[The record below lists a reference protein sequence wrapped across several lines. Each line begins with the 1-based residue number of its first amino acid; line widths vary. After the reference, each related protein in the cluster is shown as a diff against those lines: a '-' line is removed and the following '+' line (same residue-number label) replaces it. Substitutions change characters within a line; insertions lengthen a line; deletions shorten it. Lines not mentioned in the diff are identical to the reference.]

1 MPTGARISFGV
12 YDETAKDEASYYAAS
27 GSAQSWVDYSEIKD
41 GLSPD
46 ENPDEF
52 GRYISGEPGVYR
64 LDGSSRLFPGTPA
77 GCHLGYWSASMS
89 GSNRLYPTSPMLSCG
104 FASLHTSIGITIHF
118 DGTTHLSAFTV
129 RWLYNGSVKSSVDV
143 SKNTLQTVFV
153 ENHVEGFN
161 GLQVIATLT
170 DEPYRYV
177 KIQEIDFGQK
187 MVYDGETLVSASV
200 IEEADLSGGSVPANS
215 LRVTVLDPDHRLNPV
230 NPDGIYTY
238 LRKGMPLTVE
248 FLRDGTA
255 YPGGVY
261 YLDTWEGTN
270 TGTAKLTAEDVV
282 GLKADESYASAFYAE
297 GDGFTMG
304 QLLADVLAVCGIPGS
319 ADPTI
324 GAGVCQGYIPETEA
338 REAISHICVA
348 GGGFARTGRDGSLL
362 VSSLP
367 EADPAVTLGEGDILG
382 EPTITKTDAVT
393 GVFIEVYRYVVGP
406 DTIYDAPLVQPGPTR
421 EYYKYTFDWLGH
433 NISCS
438 VEPEFNRPCN
448 SIMGRIGYNF
458 VTFEA
463 WAEEDPGP
471 THVITQGD
479 LVTESSCQKGT
490 QPDAGGRAVQVSGI
504 RLISNTN
511 SEAVMARL
519 KGYYAKALKVKL
531 RTPWVPG
538 MDCGTRISVPTRFGP
553 VVGNIRRMDIDLTG
567 GLLAN
572 VEVVA

>member
-129 RWLYNGSVKSSVDV
+129 RWLYNGSVKASVDV

-161 GLQVIATLT
+161 GLQIIATLT

-215 LRVTVLDPDHRLNPV
+215 LRFTVLDPDHRLNPV
-230 NPDGIYTY
+230 NPDGIYNY
-238 LRKGMPLTVE
+238 LKKGMPLTVE

-270 TGTAKLTAEDVV
+270 TGTAKLTAEDVI

-304 QLLADVLAVCGIPGS
+304 QLLADVLTVCGIPGS
-319 ADPTI
+319 ADPAI
-324 GAGVCQGYIPETEA
+324 AAGVCQGYIPETEA

-362 VSSLP
+362 VSALP

-490 QPDAGGRAVQVSGI
+490 QPVSG
-504 RLISNTN
+504 
-511 SEAVMARL
+511 
-519 KGYYAKALKVKL
+519 
-531 RTPWVPG
+531 
-538 MDCGTRISVPTRFGP
+538 
-553 VVGNIRRMDIDLTG
+553 
-567 GLLAN
+567 
-572 VEVVA
+572 

>member
-1 MPTGARISFGV
+1 MPTGARVSFGV

-52 GRYISGEPGVYR
+52 ERYISGEPGVYR

-143 SKNTLQTVFV
+143 AGNTLQTVFV

-161 GLQVIATLT
+161 GLQIIATLT

-215 LRVTVLDPDHRLNPV
+215 LRFTVLDPDHRLNPV
-230 NPDGIYTY
+230 NPDGIYNY
-238 LRKGMPLTVE
+238 LKKGMPLTVE
-248 FLRDGTA
+248 FLKDGTA

-261 YLDTWEGTN
+261 YLDAWEGTN

-304 QLLADVLAVCGIPGS
+304 QLLADVLTVCGIPGS

-348 GGGFARTGRDGSLL
+348 SGGFARTGRDGSLL

-490 QPDAGGRAVQVSGI
+490 QPDANGRAVQVSGVH
-504 RLISNTN
+504 LISNAN

>member
-1 MPTGARISFGV
+1 
-12 YDETAKDEASYYAAS
+12 
-27 GSAQSWVDYSEIKD
+27 
-41 GLSPD
+41 
-46 ENPDEF
+46 
-52 GRYISGEPGVYR
+52 
-64 LDGSSRLFPGTPA
+64 
-77 GCHLGYWSASMS
+77 
-89 GSNRLYPTSPMLSCG
+89 MLSCG

-143 SKNTLQTVFV
+143 AGNTLQTVFV

-161 GLQVIATLT
+161 GLQIIATLT

-215 LRVTVLDPDHRLNPV
+215 LRFTVLDPDHRLNPV
-230 NPDGIYTY
+230 NPDGIYNY
-238 LRKGMPLTVE
+238 LKKGMPLTVE
-248 FLRDGTA
+248 FLKDGTA

-270 TGTAKLTAEDVV
+270 TGTTKLTAEDVI

-490 QPDAGGRAVQVSGI
+490 QPVSGGRAVQVSGI